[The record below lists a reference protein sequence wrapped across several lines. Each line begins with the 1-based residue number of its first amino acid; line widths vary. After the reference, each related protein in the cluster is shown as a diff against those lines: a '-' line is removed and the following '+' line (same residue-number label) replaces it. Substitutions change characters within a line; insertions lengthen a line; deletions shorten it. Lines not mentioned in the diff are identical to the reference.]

1 MRLDTHARQAHGASS
16 ETRRGFRDA
25 GADAV
30 ALFLA
35 LNLWLVVASVLM
47 VGATAVALSIPIG
60 GLFWELFLPGFAVY
74 FVYVRDRRSIAPEDR
89 LNHPRRTRLVEQ
101 YAGPLHATELLALA
115 AYELVLLAA
124 VPLGTL
130 EGVVLLGIAQLPFAV
145 LWVYSSLKAHRAL
158 DSLAVAV
165 AWGSLV
171 VASVLVARPA
181 VSPWSVGAVLVG
193 WVLIVFAGVESR
205 NVDDAD
211 GDHRFR
217 RDTIASLLGPRR
229 ATALVVCLKLC
240 GVGVFWLVG
249 GAVSVA
255 LPVLY
260 LGLLRVCR
268 TLSRPVSAGR

>member
-1 MRLDTHARQAHGASS
+1 MRLGTHGRRAHGASPDAQ
-16 ETRRGFRDA
+16 RGFRDV

-47 VGATAVALSIPIG
+47 VGATAVALGIPVRG
-60 GLFWELFLPGFAVY
+60 VLRELFLPGFAIY

-89 LNHPRRTRLVEQ
+89 LNHPQRTRLVER
-101 YAGPLHATELLALA
+101 YEGPLHATELLALA
-115 AYELVLLAA
+115 AYELVLFSA
-124 VPLGTL
+124 VPLGTVDGL
-130 EGVVLLGIAQLPFAV
+130 VMLGIAHLPFAV
-145 LWVYSSLKAHRAL
+145 LWAYSSLKGHPVL
-158 DSLAVAV
+158 DSLAVAL
-165 AWGSLV
+165 AWGALV
-171 VASVLVARPA
+171 VTSVLVTGPV
-181 VSPWSVGAVLVG
+181 VSPPAVGAVLLG
-193 WVLIVFAGVESR
+193 WVVIVFAGVESR

-211 GDHRFR
+211 GDQRLR
-217 RDTIASLLGPRR
+217 RDTVASLLGPRR

-249 GAVSVA
+249 GAVSVI

-260 LGLLRVCR
+260 LGLLRVFR